1 MTMTTSTDGS
11 GLKQRR
17 QSMWRNLLDS
27 MIEAPAPR
35 AEDAITQFLMRH
47 RHDLP
52 AQVWIELER
61 RRFGP

>member
-1 MTMTTSTDGS
+1 M
-11 GLKQRR
+11 QRR

-27 MIEAPAPR
+27 VIEAPAPR